1 MESPPFER
9 KGGLFILFERIKRKV
24 VRMGEVI
31 LEMKNIIKDFPGVRA
46 LDEVNFEAR
55 SGELLALVGEN
66 GAGKSTL
73 MKVLSGVWPY
83 PTYEGDIYIRG
94 ELKRFRNTK
103 DAEASQVAIIYQELN
118 LIPELTVA
126 ENIFLDRQFTNVFGV
141 VNWSK
146 LYSETQKLL
155 DELNI
160 ADFKPTDKV
169 IELTVGKQ
177 QMVEIAK
184 ALSKN
189 AEILVFDEP
198 TSALT
203 DKEVEALFEIIRKLK
218 QQGVCMSY
226 ISHKMEE
233 LQQIADR
240 MIVLRDGKTIGEVT
254 PMSEITLDQIIS
266 RMVGRD
272 IKDMFPKKEF
282 QQGEKVLE
290 VKNFEVDHP
299 VLAGEKQVKDA
310 SFYAAKGEILGIA
323 GLMGSGRT
331 ELVTGIFGAYP
342 KSARGEVYLEG
353 KKLEIKSPQDAIDH
367 GIGLVTEDRKAMGLV
382 LGQSVLQNMTISSL
396 ETVSN
401 RLGVINKAQ
410 ERKLAKGYVEQLN
423 IKTPGLDVAIDTLSG
438 GNQQKVIVAKW
449 LNTMPKVLIL
459 DEPTRGID
467 VGAKVEIYNLLNK
480 LVEDGVTVIM
490 ISSELPEVMGMSDR
504 ILVMC
509 EGEIAAELTREEAT
523 KELIMEYAT
532 GSKRKGV

>member
-1 MESPPFER
+1 
-9 KGGLFILFERIKRKV
+9 
-24 VRMGEVI
+24 MGEVI

-83 PTYEGDIYIRG
+83 PTYEGDIHIRG
-94 ELKRFRNTK
+94 QLKRFRNTK
-103 DAEASQVAIIYQELN
+103 DAEASRVAIIYQELN
-118 LIPELTVA
+118 LISELTVA
-126 ENIFLDRQFTNVFGV
+126 ENIFLDRQFTNAFGV
-141 VNWSK
+141 VNWNK

-160 ADFKPTDKV
+160 TDFKPTDKV
-169 IELTVGKQ
+169 EELTVGKQ

-240 MIVLRDGKTIGEVT
+240 IVVLRDGKTIGEVT
-254 PMSEITLDQIIS
+254 LMPEITLDQIIS

-272 IKDMFPKKEF
+272 IKDMFPKQEF

-290 VKNFEVDHP
+290 VKHFEVDHP
-299 VLAGEKQVKDA
+299 VLAGVKQVKDT

-331 ELVTGIFGAYP
+331 ELVTGIFGAFP
-342 KSARGEVYLEG
+342 KDARGEVYLEG
-353 KKLEIKSPQDAIDH
+353 EKLDFKSPQNAIDH

-396 ETVSN
+396 ETVVN
-401 RLGVINKAQ
+401 QWGVINKAK
-410 ERKLAKGYVEQLN
+410 ERKLANGYIEQLN

-532 GSKRKGV
+532 GSKRKGGITL

>member
-1 MESPPFER
+1 
-9 KGGLFILFERIKRKV
+9 
-24 VRMGEVI
+24 MGEVI

-46 LDEVNFEAR
+46 LDDVNFEAR

-83 PTYEGDIYIRG
+83 PTYEGDITIRG
-94 ELKRFRNTK
+94 ELKRFRNTR
-103 DAEASQVAIIYQELN
+103 DAEASRVAIIYQELN

-126 ENIFLDRQFTNVFGV
+126 ENIFLDRQFTNAFGV

-160 ADFKPTDKV
+160 TDFRPTDKV
-169 IELTVGKQ
+169 VELTVGKQ

-203 DKEVEALFEIIRKLK
+203 DKEVEALFEIIRGLK
-218 QQGVCMSY
+218 EQGVCMSY

-240 MIVLRDGKTIGEVT
+240 MIVLRDGRTIGEVT
-254 PMSEITLDQIIS
+254 PMSEITLEQIIS

-282 QQGEKVLE
+282 QRGEKVLE
-290 VKNFEVDHP
+290 VKHFEVDHP
-299 VLAGEKQVKDA
+299 VIAGEKYVKSA
-310 SFYAAKGEILGIA
+310 SFNAYKGEILGIS
-323 GLMGSGRT
+323 GLMGAGRT
-331 ELVTGIFGAYP
+331 ELVTGIFGGFP
-342 KSARGEVYLEG
+342 KHARGEVYLEG
-353 KKLEIKSPQDAIDH
+353 KRLGLKSPQESIDR

-382 LGQSVLQNMTISSL
+382 LGQSVLHNMMISSL

-401 RLGVINKAQ
+401 KLGIINKAK
-410 ERKLAKGYVEQLN
+410 ERKLSRSYVEKLN
-423 IKTPGLDVAIDTLSG
+423 IKTPGLDVSIDTLSG

-449 LNTMPKVLIL
+449 LNTMPKVLVL

-480 LVEDGVTVIM
+480 LVEDGVTVII

-509 EGEIAAELTREEAT
+509 EGEIVAKLTRTEAT

-532 GSKRKGV
+532 GSKREEVSPHEQ